1 MQRWVQQLVNNK
13 LMKIFIINR
22 VLQLF
27 SSAMKIYRSVR
38 QHFPKLLVVAEHQ
51 VLLWDNTPLF
61 RKKSP
66 VIKIYFPGNDTP
78 TTNEGFSPSVVVV
91 CHFQGRKFL

>member
-1 MQRWVQQLVNNK
+1 MPPFARYSH
-13 LMKIFIINR
+13 
-22 VLQLF
+22 F
-27 SSAMKIYRSVR
+27 SSVIEN
-38 QHFPKLLVVAEHQ
+38 FNE
-51 VLLWDNTPLF
+51 WDNTPLF

-91 CHFQGRKFL
+91 CHFQGRKF